1 MEAKIIFKDK
11 SKITAE
17 VNGSCY
23 ITESEPEF
31 PEDLSIVT
39 VKEGKVTTTYVNA
52 SVQECASVDGRYWFA
67 FVEESEQERTIRELR
82 EDNETLAEAIV
93 ELAELIGGAE

>member
-11 SKITAE
+11 SEITAE

-23 ITESEPEF
+23 ITESKPEF
-31 PEDLSIVT
+31 PEDLSVVT
-39 VKEGKVTTTYVNA
+39 VEEDEATKTFANA
-52 SVQECASVDGRYWFA
+52 RVQECASVDGLYWFT

-93 ELAELIGGAE
+93 ELAELIGGEE